1 MNISVL
7 DTNYINIPF
16 IPISIEP
23 IELLSETMSVSNVS
37 LLTDNPRPSTNRIG
51 ASRIHSQNTFID
63 FAYQILGNLSYLS
76 DNIPHQIAYFPV
88 DEWDIRRRARRE
100 RRTTHNQGVFSYMSA
115 PVIIQSKIK
124 FSYTS
129 NH

>member
-23 IELLSETMSVSNVS
+23 IELLSETMSVSSVS

-51 ASRIHSQNTFID
+51 ASRLHSQSSFID
-63 FAYQILGNLSYLS
+63 FAYQILGGIAYLS

-100 RRTTHNQGVFSYMSA
+100 RRSIHNRAVFSCMSTPA
-115 PVIIQSKIK
+115 IIQSKIK
-124 FSYTS
+124 FS
-129 NH
+129 